1 MTALS
6 QSSSARDRAV
16 RSARRLR
23 LMGRLSTMLLKRRLT
38 LSRKPEITSA
48 MNSQESD
55 AKAAKFHEQNPHVYE
70 QLLSLCMELRKKGYP
85 QYSVRGLFE
94 VLRFKFSVQTSSED
108 EFKLN
113 NNMTP
118 WYARKIME
126 ENRSLD
132 GFFVTRIRR

>member
-1 MTALS
+1 
-6 QSSSARDRAV
+6 
-16 RSARRLR
+16 
-23 LMGRLSTMLLKRRLT
+23 
-38 LSRKPEITSA
+38 

-55 AKAAKFHEQNPHVYE
+55 AKAAEFHEQNLHVYE
-70 QLLSLCMELRKKGYP
+70 QLLSLCMELRKKGYS
-85 QYSVRGLFE
+85 QYSIRGLFE

-132 GFFVTRIRR
+132 GFFATRIRR